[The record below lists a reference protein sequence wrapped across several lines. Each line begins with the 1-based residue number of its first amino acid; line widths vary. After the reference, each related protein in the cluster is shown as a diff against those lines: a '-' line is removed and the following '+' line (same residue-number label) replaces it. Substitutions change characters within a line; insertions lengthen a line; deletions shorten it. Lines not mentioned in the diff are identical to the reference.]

1 MNYIFC
7 FLFLMGISGAQ
18 GQNADCPKAALD
30 CPSIC
35 ACHEEGKTMN
45 TRQIRLLNKECHMC
59 GKGPPNGRVVFAPHR
74 VTVAPQ
80 SKENAETP
88 ESDEDN

>member
-35 ACHEEGKTMN
+35 ACHEEGKTMY

-59 GKGPPNGRVVFAPHR
+59 GKSPPNGPSMVMFDSSPKLN
-74 VTVAPQ
+74 P
-80 SKENAETP
+80 KENAETLEP
-88 ESDEDN
+88 DEDN

>member
-30 CPSIC
+30 CASIC
-35 ACHEEGKTMN
+35 ACHEKKATMN
-45 TRQIRLLNKECHMC
+45 TPQIRLLNKECHMC
-59 GKGPPNGRVVFAPHR
+59 GKGSPNHFSPIAFAHSLKLE
-74 VTVAPQ
+74 
-80 SKENAETP
+80 SKENAETLEP
-88 ESDEDN
+88 DEDN